1 MDATFDVMVLQDE
14 SGGYIAFV
22 PELPGCHTQGDNLEE
37 VSRNVKEAVE
47 LYLETM
53 SGAEKKE
60 LLRFKP
66 DFVALQKIKAHA

>member
-1 MDATFDVMVLQDE
+1 MEATFDVMVLQDE

-22 PELPGCHTQGDNLEE
+22 PELPGCHTQGDSMEE
-37 VSRNVKEAVE
+37 LSRNVKEAVE